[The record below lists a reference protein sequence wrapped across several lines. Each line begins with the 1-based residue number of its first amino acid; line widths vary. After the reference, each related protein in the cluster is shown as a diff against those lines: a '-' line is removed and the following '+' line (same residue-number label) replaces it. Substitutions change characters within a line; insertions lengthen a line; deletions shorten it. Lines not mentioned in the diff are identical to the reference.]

1 MIRIS
6 ALYIITL
13 LIYQLGYSQVI
24 VGNGGILS
32 TQDQSLVFLN
42 QTNLVNNGLFDHS
55 GTLTVLGSI
64 TNNDSLVCATN
75 SANTILLD
83 QDWTN
88 NGDYSSGDGRVVL
101 NGTDQIIGGSM
112 ESSFYDLILEGQI
125 GETKT
130 AQTSVT
136 VKDSLILTNS
146 ELALLT
152 NTLTLSKASI
162 SVARDTGY
170 ISTDFPG
177 KVIANL
183 DVVITTDIEIPLG
196 FSLDEDDYRPIT
208 LKAPRNGLYEFAL
221 YGNNP
226 SIDGFDESQLNDS
239 ICRIQD
245 DYYYYVKT
253 SSEALDYTLKL
264 TSDED
269 IYTKLAFWESS
280 EWEKLTNSNDLLVTE
295 MEATQNPNKS
305 YYLALGV
312 EQPFAYAGEDAI
324 DRDGGN
330 YVLQGDGYL
339 SKLSFMTWSPDKDL
353 SCSDCFKPVLTFG
366 EAGLFV
372 LTVDNGIGCVDRD
385 TVEIIHLRE
394 EVFTENAFTPNN
406 DNLNEIFKPKLLSN
420 ETLVNIEVYSRWGH
434 KVYEGIDGW
443 DGTYMGSIAPQ
454 GAYIYLLTVDQR
466 LLEGQ
471 KQIYY
476 SKGTLTLLR

>member
-1 MIRIS
+1 
-6 ALYIITL
+6 
-13 LIYQLGYSQVI
+13 
-24 VGNGGILS
+24 
-32 TQDQSLVFLN
+32 
-42 QTNLVNNGLFDHS
+42 
-55 GTLTVLGSI
+55 
-64 TNNDSLVCATN
+64 
-75 SANTILLD
+75 
-83 QDWTN
+83 
-88 NGDYSSGDGRVVL
+88 
-101 NGTDQIIGGSM
+101 
-112 ESSFYDLILEGQI
+112 
-125 GETKT
+125 
-130 AQTSVT
+130 
-136 VKDSLILTNS
+136 
-146 ELALLT
+146 
-152 NTLTLSKASI
+152 
-162 SVARDTGY
+162 
-170 ISTDFPG
+170 
-177 KVIANL
+177 L

>member
-245 DYYYYVKT
+245 DYYYR
-253 SSEALDYTLKL
+253 
-264 TSDED
+264 
-269 IYTKLAFWESS
+269 
-280 EWEKLTNSNDLLVTE
+280 N
-295 MEATQNPNKS
+295 
-305 YYLALGV
+305 
-312 EQPFAYAGEDAI
+312 
-324 DRDGGN
+324 
-330 YVLQGDGYL
+330 
-339 SKLSFMTWSPDKDL
+339 
-353 SCSDCFKPVLTFG
+353 
-366 EAGLFV
+366 
-372 LTVDNGIGCVDRD
+372 
-385 TVEIIHLRE
+385 
-394 EVFTENAFTPNN
+394 
-406 DNLNEIFKPKLLSN
+406 
-420 ETLVNIEVYSRWGH
+420 
-434 KVYEGIDGW
+434 
-443 DGTYMGSIAPQ
+443 
-454 GAYIYLLTVDQR
+454 
-466 LLEGQ
+466 
-471 KQIYY
+471 
-476 SKGTLTLLR
+476 

>member
-32 TQDQSLVFLN
+32 TQYQSLVFLN

>member
-245 DYYYYVKT
+245 DYYYYMKT

-324 DRDGGN
+324 DRDGVN